1 MNAGGGLRIGAM
13 DGGGCWWGLCGMYA
27 QGGRGRGFRK
37 KIVDKWRDSCD
48 NGTQVY
54 KVTDCFV
61 RPFGLQWVVQR

>member
-1 MNAGGGLRIGAM
+1 
-13 DGGGCWWGLCGMYA
+13 MYA

-61 RPFGLQWVVQR
+61 RPFGLEWVVQR